1 MIINS
6 ERILN
11 ITTIITTTK
20 LVKKQALDM
29 TSLDSSR
36 LIRELKPH
44 ITLRRI

>member
-11 ITTIITTTK
+11 ITTTK

-36 LIRELKPH
+36 LIRESKSH